1 MGDKRFW
8 WQIWCWWWGL
18 CGVLGAMVGA
28 TLGAMV
34 AAAIYLPTWVAL
46 MLRELSHTSGAGDW
60 MLLAQSWHQLWVD
73 PTFKEPFFDKL
84 QQWLS
89 IQPVKRTFQAAFGN
103 AQVPVSVF
111 VHGLKIAG
119 CETLR
124 LKAYGQKLP
133 LISQF
138 HIQEPT
144 KISHP
149 LVKYN
154 EWDIGVTIPSNYI
167 WLFSPANGTS
177 KRVTLYPMCIPGSLD
192 YGLVHFKAQFQNR
205 NFQIKVYPRIV
216 HVMKAFN
223 SHIQGERPK
232 TVYAIRQKG
241 SYNIENDSR
250 PFRSNRRQTP
260 FLRAA
265 FWLNP
270 GDSMS
275 RFKLNAKIV
284 TKSALL
290 DNANWVYQQALA
302 QNVFQGR
309 DSGNPSPIQVRAAL
323 DCLASFGWNS
333 GSSRI
338 TKSLDKSA
346 WWRESEMELEPENP
360 SNVMMELLKKKG
372 IPFAIPL
379 VANLNRIRISPAWYS
394 TKWTP
399 ADGNCMFTAFGR
411 AVGGHQLDSS
421 ITRAKA
427 VKWMANHQSDLE
439 SFLAADI
446 DTTIQSI
453 DQYISHMSQQ
463 GTWGD
468 ALALHS
474 LCMCYHV
481 YVRIL
486 KRDDSDHPIWLSA
499 GNSSFEKVI
508 YLYLSGKYYEN
519 LIRAANVAGL

>member
-1 MGDKRFW
+1 
-8 WQIWCWWWGL
+8 
-18 CGVLGAMVGA
+18 
-28 TLGAMV
+28 
-34 AAAIYLPTWVAL
+34 
-46 MLRELSHTSGAGDW
+46 
-60 MLLAQSWHQLWVD
+60 MLLAQSGHQLWVD

-84 QQWLS
+84 QQWRS

-138 HIQEPT
+138 HIQEPAE
-144 KISHP
+144 ISHP

-192 YGLVHFKAQFQNR
+192 YGLVHFKAQFQNW

-241 SYNIENDSR
+241 HTTLKMIQDLSSVPSSQIGG
-250 PFRSNRRQTP
+250 FRMEITIRAKSLATAKAIAGQTP

-360 SNVMMELLKKKG
+360 SNVMMELLKKYPTDQSKSAFLTSIRGAFEGGYMRCRKG
-372 IPFAIPL
+372 P
-379 VANLNRIRISPAWYS
+379 N
-394 TKWTP
+394 
-399 ADGNCMFTAFGR
+399 
-411 AVGGHQLDSS
+411 
-421 ITRAKA
+421 
-427 VKWMANHQSDLE
+427 
-439 SFLAADI
+439 
-446 DTTIQSI
+446 
-453 DQYISHMSQQ
+453 
-463 GTWGD
+463 
-468 ALALHS
+468 
-474 LCMCYHV
+474 
-481 YVRIL
+481 
-486 KRDDSDHPIWLSA
+486 
-499 GNSSFEKVI
+499 NSSH
-508 YLYLSGKYYEN
+508 
-519 LIRAANVAGL
+519 